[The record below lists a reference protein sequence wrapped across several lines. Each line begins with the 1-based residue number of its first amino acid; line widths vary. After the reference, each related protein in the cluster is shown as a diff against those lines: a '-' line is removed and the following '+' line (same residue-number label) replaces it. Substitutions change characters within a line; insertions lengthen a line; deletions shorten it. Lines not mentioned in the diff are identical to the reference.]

1 MKKIGVTYSPAID
14 EKWSQ
19 IKELVDTVEIC
30 NLSQFEKAADK
41 LWTYHFR
48 FRDPYNPK
56 AGSLNLLKLD
66 EIKLALER
74 SKEVI
79 FKKKPEIISVHLAF
93 PALEIGK
100 VPPDNHNVAE
110 SPILPREEVLKRVV
124 ESLDYLSE
132 FTERVRIPLAIE
144 QLDFHLGGA
153 YEYIC
158 EPDFINEVLQGNK
171 NLYLLLDVAHA
182 EISAIELAKEK
193 PEHRLEITRK
203 YLKELPLE
211 RVIELHLNAPTWEND
226 IALDMHLPITQIE
239 EALLKELLDLPNLE
253 VINLECGEKIEEQL
267 SRLENLVKR
276 R

>member
-30 NLSQFEKAADK
+30 NLSQFEKAADN

-182 EISAIELAKEK
+182 EISAVELLGERPKN
-193 PEHRLEITRK
+193 RLVATRK
-203 YLKELPLE
+203 YLKRLLLE
-211 RVIELHLNAPTWEND
+211 RVIEIHINSPIWEDGNP
-226 IALDMHLPITQIE
+226 LDMHFPITE
-239 EALLKELLDLPNLE
+239 VEKKLLRNLLFLPNLQI
-253 VINLECGEKIEEQL
+253 VSLECESEVEKQL
-267 SRLENLVKR
+267 KYLRGLTW
-276 R
+276 